1 LLFKTNRL
9 YRCKLSWIANVWALS
24 MMNSWASGPQLSCQV
39 FTQGK
44 DHHLFFSTTSQ
55 PYLGQP
61 IDFERFRFK
70 AIVSKG
76 DGQMEYIKISVSY
89 RSGPEAIILRRKQH
103 IYRPLSF
110 MATASPG
117 RQQLYSPDYGREFIY
132 DCGLAGIP

>member
-89 RSGPEAIILRRKQH
+89 RSGPEAIILQQ
-103 IYRPLSF
+103 
-110 MATASPG
+110 ATYLPPFIHGNSLTG